1 MNEFGFDND
10 RNNKIE
16 FIKKLGIV
24 VFIFIIIFLIVR
36 GCNNYLTNK
45 IREDISEDEII
56 KIEKDAKEEIDLNKS
71 FSYFNITT
79 NDELHGFLKLV
90 GKNLV
95 PSSLSKYI
103 DYENET
109 GFSING
115 YNWDAKNNLY
125 EVLDMLSSIAYR
137 NLLKQLLY
145 NKVNYDEAP
154 LTEHFK
160 EKFDSAKGILYDYGL
175 EIGSQEFYWVVC
187 DYEKKYFVVE
197 TNKGD
202 EIIENI
208 DKWYIYSQDYH
219 YFNFVLDEEGY
230 LDDIVFDHIK
240 HMTDEFGEKIPEI
253 DKYLMNDE
261 EVVKEVIKWLCTP
274 VEYGRKTAPVDD
286 WYHAYNE
293 DLEYGFTDKFRAYT
307 KEVWNNGDWYHGV
320 VPTGILPYE
329 DYESFNIESIDMD
342 NKIAVIKVELDD
354 KYVYYDI
361 SWTIDE
367 NYRMDTIEAKFNR
380 EELK

>member
-10 RNNKIE
+10 RNEKID
-16 FIKKLGIV
+16 FIKKLSIIV
-24 VFIFIIIFLIVR
+24 FVFIIVFLIVR
-36 GCNNYLTNK
+36 GCNNFLSNK
-45 IREDISEDEII
+45 IREDINKDKIG
-56 KIEKDAKEEIDLNKS
+56 KIEKEASDEIDLNKP
-71 FSYFNITT
+71 FSYYNIK
-79 NDELHGFLKLV
+79 NEIELDIFIERIAKYLKPKELQ
-90 GKNLV
+90 
-95 PSSLSKYI
+95 KYI
-103 DYENET
+103 DYSLYEYKYIKDSWNK
-109 GFSING
+109 I
-115 YNWDAKNNLY
+115 DNLY
-125 EVLDMLSSIAYR
+125 EILNKLPKGTYA
-137 NLLKQLLY
+137 NLLEQLLY

-154 LTEHFK
+154 LTEYFK

-175 EIGSQEFYWVVC
+175 EIGSQEFKWVGY

-293 DLEYGFTDKFRAYT
+293 DLEYGFTDGFRAYT
-307 KEVWNNGDWYHGV
+307 KGVWNNGDWYHGV

-342 NKIAVIKVELDD
+342 NKIAVIKVELED

-361 SWTIDE
+361 SWTTDE
-367 NYRMDTIEAKFNR
+367 NYRLDTIEAKFNR